1 MDFTPFFP
9 HVSRTSSGGRA
20 STTELMVDVKVLCE
34 SGRAEDGDSSPG
46 SDAAVAD
53 GDGVSC
59 GRERLLMRCMALRL
73 GHSATSEV
81 DTSWAMG
88 LGLNMCI

>member
-1 MDFTPFFP
+1 
-9 HVSRTSSGGRA
+9 
-20 STTELMVDVKVLCE
+20 
-34 SGRAEDGDSSPG
+34 
-46 SDAAVAD
+46 
-53 GDGVSC
+53 
-59 GRERLLMRCMALRL
+59 LMRCMALRL